1 MAQLVLPISN
11 LDERHP
17 GLTPAVASCY
27 HEAARVCLDRHHSS
41 PISIVVDSEGKQT
54 QASIHWE
61 AADAR
66 CKAAHAYEMKA
77 TEEGAYAC
85 ALAAVELTQGLVAI
99 HQAESKTGAD
109 YYLGTLEHPMDDLE
123 NSFRLEVSGID
134 RCNQRGV
141 DTRLAQK
148 ILQARSG
155 KSNLPALAGV
165 VGFEALLIKVA
176 EVPLS

>member
-1 MAQLVLPISN
+1 VVQLVLPISN
-11 LDERHP
+11 LDDRHP

-27 HEAARVCLDRHHSS
+27 HEAARICLDRHYSS
-41 PISIVVDSEGKQT
+41 PVSVVIDSEGNQT
-54 QASIHWE
+54 QVLIHWN

-77 TEEGAYAC
+77 TEKGAYAC
-85 ALAAVELTQGLVAI
+85 ALAAVEVTQGLVAI

-109 YYLGTLEHPMDDLE
+109 YYMGTFDQPMDDLE
-123 NSFRLEVSGID
+123 NSLRFEVSGID
-134 RCNQRGV
+134 RCNQRAV
-141 DTRLAQK
+141 NTRLAMK

-165 VGFEALLIKVA
+165 VGFEAQLIKITKVLA
-176 EVPLS
+176 P

>member
-41 PISIVVDSEGKQT
+41 PVLVVVDSEGNQT
-54 QASIHWE
+54 EALIQWN

-85 ALAAVELTQGLVAI
+85 ALAAVEVTQGLVAI

-109 YYLGTLEHPMDDLE
+109 YYMGTTEQPTEDLE
-123 NSFRLEVSGID
+123 NSLRLEVSGID
-134 RCNQRGV
+134 RCNQRAV
-141 DTRLAQK
+141 AARLEQK

-165 VGFEALLIKVA
+165 VGFEAQLIKVA
-176 EVPLS
+176 KVPLP